1 LRAAGAG
8 LAENERVVTIGGL
21 DALRDRL
28 YVLETAI
35 EDIERDLADGDAGL
49 AVYREA
55 LECVLAAARPLVAY
69 RPLGDR
75 CSSCTCARRR
85 ARESDRGRRFAW
97 VRPADRRQDL
107 WMGWRRDAFPGC
119 GFSLG

>member
-1 LRAAGAG
+1 MRAAGAG

-35 EDIERDLADGDAGL
+35 EDVERDLADGDASL
-49 AVYREA
+49 DAYREA
-55 LECVLAAARPLVAY
+55 LDWVLAAARPLVAH

-75 CSSCTCARRR
+75 CSS
-85 ARESDRGRRFAW
+85 
-97 VRPADRRQDL
+97 
-107 WMGWRRDAFPGC
+107 
-119 GFSLG
+119 